1 MIMTTTIASATLA
14 ALLLGAGATATAPT
28 VTSKTVIPKTTVKLD
43 PSIAKPILPKF
54 SPLLSKDALVKG
66 AKDKKVVPTS
76 SNPPLTTLAT
86 LSAANM
92 REGGYVVDFI
102 CANVY
107 ASWAADGI
115 AAWPSKQLEFCREH
129 MDAGEKAGIE
139 VVFPAEAGK
148 AYAVE
153 CNGSSGPM
161 WRIRHKIGAGS
172 WSAVA
177 SIATQNPIDYVIA
190 TTTGEARVRFVL
202 DPQDNNVLR
211 HDISTCRVSRIG

>member
-1 MIMTTTIASATLA
+1 MTTTIASATLA
-14 ALLLGAGATATAPT
+14 ALLLGAGATATAPLPT
-28 VTSKTVIPKTTVKLD
+28 GKTAIPKTTVKLD
-43 PSIAKPILPKF
+43 PSLAKQIQPKF

-66 AKDKKVVPTS
+66 AKDSKIVPTS

-86 LSAANM
+86 LSAAKT
-92 REGGYVVDFI
+92 RDGSYTVDFI
-102 CANVY
+102 CANTY
-107 ASWAADGI
+107 ASWSTNGV
-115 AAWPSKQLEFCREH
+115 AAWPSRQLEFCRDH
-129 MDAGEKAGIE
+129 MDEGMKAGIE

-161 WRIRHKIGAGS
+161 WRIRHKLGAGA

-177 SIATQNPIDYVIA
+177 SIATSNPVDYVIA
-190 TTTGEARVRFVL
+190 TTTAEARVRFVL

-211 HDISTCRVSRIG
+211 HDISSCRVSRIG